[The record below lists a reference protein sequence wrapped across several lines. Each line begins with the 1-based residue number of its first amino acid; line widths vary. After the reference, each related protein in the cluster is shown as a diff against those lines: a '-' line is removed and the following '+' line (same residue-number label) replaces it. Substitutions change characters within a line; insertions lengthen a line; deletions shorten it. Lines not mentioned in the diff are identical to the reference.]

1 DTPFIVAVSTG
12 QIGYRKRTR
21 LDHSPCCPGVHSFM
35 VSFES
40 LSIDFGI
47 VISNV
52 VNVVQ
57 NSKKNLS
64 KQLFAEQKIYLLCKT
79 SNASLLAVDNC
90 QSYFYNKKVTATIE
104 MEPPKVSVIGTVLN
118 VSAVILIC
126 RTPSFHNAFGYICA
140 SHLLADVGV
149 LVMFL
154 FWAAPAA
161 ILGVSK
167 TITLSYF
174 GERMGQI
181 TMLFWYASIYGQLQI
196 ALNRLVAIS
205 SPLLYNSTFST
216 KRTVQ
221 ILVAF
226 WLLSAAH
233 VAIYFF
239 DDCDFVFDTKA
250 YIWTYAGSQCGNIIS
265 FYLDF
270 LHGTTLCC
278 IVVLV
283 NTISFFAIIKEAK
296 GCVQAGCFA
305 LMILSFHFFSK
316 FATTKWAT
324 FAVTTFVWELCHAM
338 DGLVLTRFTL
348 LPI

>member
-1 DTPFIVAVSTG
+1 MSIITDDD
-12 QIGYRKRTR
+12 R
-21 LDHSPCCPGVHSFM
+21 LQ
-35 VSFES
+35 E
-40 LSIDFGI
+40 IIAGI
-47 VISNV
+47 IM
-52 VNVVQ
+52 
-57 NSKKNLS
+57 
-64 KQLFAEQKIYLLCKT
+64 FT
-79 SNASLLAVDNC
+79 
-90 QSYFYNKKVTATIE
+90 
-104 MEPPKVSVIGTVLN
+104 VSVIGTTLN
-118 VSAVILIC
+118 ISAVILIC
-126 RTPSFHNAFGYICA
+126 RTHSFHNAFGYICA
-140 SHLLADVGV
+140 SHLLADIGV

-154 FWAAPAA
+154 IWAAPAA
-161 ILGVSK
+161 ILGFSK
-167 TITLSYF
+167 TVTLSYF

-181 TMLFWYASIYGQLQI
+181 TMLFWYASIYGQFQI
-196 ALNRLVAIS
+196 ALNRLIAIS

-221 ILVAF
+221 ILAAF

-250 YIWTYAGSQCGNIIS
+250 YIWTYAGSKCGDIIS

-270 LHGTTLCC
+270 VHGTTLCS

-296 GCVQAGCFA
+296 KLSNSFGRPQEVTMLRRNTRLYLQGCVQAGCFA

-324 FAVTTFVWELCHAM
+324 FAATTFVWELCHAM
-338 DGLVLTRFTL
+338 DGFILIIFHEKFREVLYRPSLLWRTKSRCKITFTAASRM
-348 LPI
+348 IT